1 MKKSGETR
9 LALSPQP
16 ITVRVAVAVQM
27 LGLSR
32 SKFYMLMSDGEFE
45 IVKVGRCTLVV
56 VASLQRFVD
65 RQRN

>member
-1 MKKSGETR
+1 MKKSDSAR
-9 LALSPQP
+9 PAADPQP
-16 ITVRVAVAVQM
+16 ITVRVPTALRM

-45 IVKVGRCTLVV
+45 IIKVGRCTLVE

-65 RQRN
+65 RRRG